1 MAAYYVGAVRGSEPR
16 TCPVV
21 SLWNRPQDGT
31 SQPEGVVNA
40 SFPWFPGSALEPRG
54 FRRWQRASVALLP
67 PLLRVGVRVDGVGQN
82 PWHTTIASKPKAET
96 SCICSFPHRRASPRA
111 IVWGGCSGSGDMGA
125 SAAPVCAST
134 TDPAWAP
141 AASSRASAAPA
152 CASRLRRGLRHELR
166 RLRHE
171 PLRPLHVPRR
181 LRRGSGTSSGGFAIS
196 LSGLDMCFDGSGVVS
211 LGGFGMCFDGSGV
224 GPGGSGM
231 CFDGSGVAPA

>member
-40 SFPWFPGSALEPRG
+40 SFPLLGSALEPRG

-111 IVWGGCSGSGDMGA
+111 IVWGGGA
-125 SAAPVCAST
+125 LVRGTWEP
-134 TDPAWAP
+134 
-141 AASSRASAAPA
+141 R
-152 CASRLRRGLRHELR
+152 RLRYVLRRRIRHGPR

-171 PLRPLHVPRR
+171 PRR
-181 LRRGSGTSSGGFAIS
+181 LRHAPR
-196 LSGLDMCFDGSGVVS
+196 
-211 LGGFGMCFDGSGV
+211 GSGV
-224 GPGGSGM
+224 GSGM
-231 CFDGSGVAPA
+231 CPNGGAPLSPLR